1 MVSEKRTHIAS
12 EIKPE
17 LNAKEVIIAG
27 WAHEIRPLGGLK
39 FLVVR
44 DRSGTVQITAPKK
57 KVSEDVFAKIDTITP
72 ESVVKVKGIVQESAQ
87 APNGVEIIPLDIDIL
102 SLAHAPLPFDMRN
115 PETGLDTRFDNRFL
129 DLRKEEIRAIF
140 KVKAEVAKAAAKYL
154 DEQGFISVQT
164 PKITKIG
171 AESGAEL
178 FHVNYFDEDAFL
190 AQSPQIYKQMMQGA
204 GFEKVYEIAPVFRAE
219 NSNTNRHVTEF
230 TGIDGEISFIES
242 DEDVYALLE
251 DMFRSILVHVK
262 NTCKDELKLFNA
274 KIEIPKNKFPR
285 ITIRE
290 AYELLNEN
298 GHKCEIG
305 QDLNREEEKI
315 LAEIVKE
322 KHKTDFFFL
331 TEFPWDKRP
340 FYTMRKESE
349 PQWTLSGDLEWK
361 GDEMVTGGIRE
372 HRYDILMKQAK
383 EKNAYQPSLDPY
395 LNMFKYGFPPE
406 GGFGAGLDR
415 IVMKILDLEN
425 IREAILFPR
434 DPERLLP

>member
-1 MVSEKRTHIAS
+1 MVSEKRTHIAA

-17 LNAKEVIIAG
+17 LNAKEVVITG

-39 FLVVR
+39 FLVLR

-57 KVSEDVFAKIDTITP
+57 KVSEDIFNKIGEITP
-72 ESVVKVKGIVQESAQ
+72 ESVVKVKGIVQKSAQ
-87 APNGVEIIPLDIDIL
+87 APNGVEVIPLDLEIL
-102 SLAHAPLPFDMRN
+102 SLAHAPLPFDMKN
-115 PETGLDTRFDNRFL
+115 PETELHTRLDNRFL
-129 DLRKEEIRAIF
+129 DLRKDEIKAIF
-140 KVKAEVAKAAAKYL
+140 KVKAEVAKAAARYL
-154 DEQGFISVQT
+154 DEQDFVQVHT

-204 GFEKVYEIAPVFRAE
+204 GFERVYEIAPVFRAE

-230 TGIDGEISFIES
+230 TGIDGEMSFIES
-242 DEDVYALLE
+242 DEDVYDVIE
-251 DMFRSILVHVK
+251 DLFRSILVHVK

-274 KIEIPKNKFPR
+274 EIEIPKNKFPR
-285 ITIRE
+285 ITTRQ
-290 AYELLNEN
+290 AYKLLDEK
-298 GHKCEIG
+298 GHKCEEG

-322 KHKTDFFFL
+322 KHNTDFFFL
-331 TEFPWDKRP
+331 IEFPWDSRP
-340 FYTMRKESE
+340 FYTMRKEDE

-361 GDEMVTGGIRE
+361 GDEIVTGGMRE
-372 HRYDILMKQAK
+372 HRYDVLMKQAK
-383 EKNAYQPSLDPY
+383 EKDSYQPSLDPY

-415 IVMKILDLEN
+415 IVMKILNLEN
-425 IREAILFPR
+425 VREAVLFPR
-434 DPERLLP
+434 DPERVLP